1 MRDIVLFQ
9 RCVLYKGY
17 CTVLGLLTLCDE
29 AGDVSCT
36 GGQCNVSWFT
46 I

>member
-1 MRDIVLFQ
+1 MLYCITDIVLYE
-9 RCVLYKGY
+9 V
-17 CTVLGLLTLCDE
+17 THLCDE

-46 I
+46 V